1 MIFTGPFQSGGRI
14 PLPRLAASLGFF
26 CWQNEQEIWH
36 IQPRKREQ
44 SVTSSNVTP
53 TSEADGTANSLSWTL
68 QQQAE
73 DRWLLLVKGVP
84 QISMQPQEAIAF
96 LNRQQKSLKTKQNK
110 TDNN

>member
-36 IQPRKREQ
+36 IQPQKRDQ
-44 SVTSSNVTP
+44 SVTTSNVTP
-53 TSEADGTANSLSWTL
+53 NDVTPNNEAGSTANSLSWTL

-84 QISMQPQEAIAF
+84 QISMQPPEAIAF
-96 LNRQQKSLKTKQNK
+96 LKRQQQP
-110 TDNN
+110 